1 MPRPTLA
8 GHEIRLDQQEARLD
22 SLEGAKLSDKELLT
36 LRVLLRAETAR
47 LQRRA
52 DWAGPL
58 RLWRALTVRQRWTAV
73 LIALAALITLI
84 NQVASLLARAQST
97 LHH

>member
-1 MPRPTLA
+1 MSRPTLA
-8 GHEIRLDQQEARLD
+8 GHEIRLDEQEARLD
-22 SLEGAKLSDKELLT
+22 SLEGARLSDKELLT
-36 LRVLLRAETAR
+36 IRVLLRAETAR

-58 RLWRALTVRQRWTAV
+58 RLWRTLTKRQRWTAV
-73 LIALAALITLI
+73 LIALVAVITLI
-84 NQVASLLARAQST
+84 NQVASLLARTQSA